1 MTMRTLDDAGDLK
14 GKIVLMRTDFDVPVG
29 PAGIITETFRIE
41 RQRATLVE
49 LLEAGVRVIMAAHIS
64 AVPSFEPLLPQLQ
77 RILGVQILFCRDFD
91 EKRAFL
97 ARGGT
102 AALLE
107 NLRRNPGEENN
118 NEAFAGELVA
128 GCDAYVNNAFAV
140 CHREHASVASAPLI
154 VPSYAGRLVVEE
166 VTNLRRIIDAPAAG
180 KVVFVGGAKAS
191 TKVPVIKFLIG
202 NAEHIAV
209 GGVVANDVLAGK
221 ADVRPDDP
229 KLVVPKDF
237 VLEDGHAS
245 DIGPQASAEFARLVS
260 SAKLIVWNGPMG
272 KFEDDRFFTGT
283 KMLAEAIAASHAF
296 SVIGGGDTIAA
307 IAKVGIPLERFG
319 FVSTGGGA
327 MLAFLAGTEM
337 PGLRVLGYT
346 AG

>member
-1 MTMRTLDDAGDLK
+1 MSMRTLDDAGGLK
-14 GKIVLMRTDFDVPVG
+14 GKVVLMRTDFDVPVG
-29 PAGIITETFRIE
+29 ADGIITETFRIE
-41 RQRATLVE
+41 RQRATLEE
-49 LLEAGVRVIMAAHIS
+49 LVHAGAHVVMAAHIS

-91 EKRAFL
+91 EKQAFL

-102 AALLE
+102 VALLE
-107 NLRRNPGEENN
+107 NLRSNPGEEDD

-128 GCDAYVNNAFAV
+128 GCDVYVNNAFAV

-154 VPSYAGRLVVEE
+154 VPSFAGRLVVDE
-166 VTNLRRIIDAPAAG
+166 VTNLRRVIEAPVVG
-180 KVVFVGGAKAS
+180 KVVVMGGAKVD
-191 TKVPVIKFLIG
+191 TKLPVINHLVDK
-202 NAEHIAV
+202 AEAVAV
-209 GGVVANDVLAGK
+209 GGKIANEMQPPIDPRVRLPVDF
-221 ADVRPDDP
+221 ADER
-229 KLVVPKDF
+229 L
-237 VLEDGHAS
+237 
-245 DIGPQASAEFARLVS
+245 DIGPKTAEAFSRLC
-260 SAKLIVWNGPMG
+260 AGAQLIVWNGPMG
-272 KFEDDRFFTGT
+272 KFEDDRFCAGT
-283 KMLAEAIAASHAF
+283 KAVAEAIAASRAF

-307 IAKVGIPLERFG
+307 VAKVGIPLARFG